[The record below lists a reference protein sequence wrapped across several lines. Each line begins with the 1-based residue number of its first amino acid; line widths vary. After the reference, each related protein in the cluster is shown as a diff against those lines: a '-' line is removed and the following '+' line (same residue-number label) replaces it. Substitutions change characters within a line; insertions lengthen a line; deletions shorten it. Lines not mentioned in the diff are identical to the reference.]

1 MKYIHTFWSKPLV
14 EKKFADYNS
23 SLTIILT
30 DYAYSVECVHR
41 LGETIELYAD
51 EYGAELLSFISYD
64 KVHIINGLD
73 NENTHFAAQIKFH
86 ALKNCEL
93 GDVLIDGDLFLRKQ
107 EANNII
113 KLYINKGYDLVY
125 SFFEPPEYT
134 LNAQERVN
142 LHTNGIKK
150 IKENNIVF
158 EEPFYWPFRYEDYA
172 WINCSLMSFNNQELK
187 DKYIEQYFK
196 HKELLNDV
204 DWENIWPDIIIE
216 QRFLTLLCEK
226 YNIKPILEDF
236 YLSPKA
242 ESNALLLGFTHL
254 GGIKYVWNNT
264 LVSII
269 EKENPSLLNNIM
281 EQINKYKK

>member
-41 LGETIELYAD
+41 LGEIIELYTD
-51 EYGAELLSFISYD
+51 EFGSELLSFIPYD

-86 ALKNCEL
+86 ALKNSEL

-107 EANNII
+107 KANNII

-172 WINCSLMSFNNQELK
+172 WMNCSLMSFNNQELK

-204 DWENIWPDIIIE
+204 DWEKIWPDIIIE

-226 YNIKPILEDF
+226 YNTKPILEDF
-236 YLSPKA
+236 YISPKA
-242 ESNALLLGFTHL
+242 ETNALLLGFTHL
-254 GGIKYVWNNT
+254 GGIKYAWNNI

-269 EKENPSLLNNIM
+269 EKEKPSLLNNIM

>member
-1 MKYIHTFWSKPLV
+1 MKYIHTFWSKPLI

-30 DYAYSVECVHR
+30 DYAYSAECVHR
-41 LGETIELYAD
+41 LGEIIELYTDA
-51 EYGAELLSFISYD
+51 YGAELLSFIPYD
-64 KVHIINGLD
+64 KVHIISGLD
-73 NENTHFAAQIKFH
+73 NENIHFAAQIKFH

-93 GDVLIDGDLFLRKQ
+93 GDILIDGDLFLRKPK
-107 EANNII
+107 ANNII
-113 KLYINKGYDLVY
+113 KLYINQGYDLVY

-150 IKENNIVF
+150 IKENNIDF

-172 WINCSLMSFNNQELK
+172 WINCSLMSFNNQDLK
-187 DKYIEQYFK
+187 DKYIEQYFR
-196 HKELLNDV
+196 HKELLKDI
-204 DWENIWPDIIIE
+204 DWEKIWPDIIIE

-226 YNIKPILEDF
+226 YNTRPILEDF

-242 ESNALLLGFTHL
+242 ETNALLLGFTHL
-254 GGIKYVWNNT
+254 GGIKYVWNNN